1 MQPIFFQTLSIRRKV
16 IYFMMG
22 VSGAALLLFFAISTA
37 SQARIIRQSIV
48 DSMEILAEVITSP
61 GGPSLTSL
69 THDSALDILKTL
81 RSNKDIEQGM
91 IFTPEGRNLASY
103 VNPVAAV
110 PNVLPAGVPKNGHEF
125 LMQNWTL
132 KLHIFHP
139 IVLDGKEIGTLY
151 FLVSLK
157 TITTQ
162 LGNSALLLLFSSALI
177 LLLVLFVS
185 SRVQRMITDPVLA
198 LAATARKITQL
209 GDYGIRVERTTEDEV
224 GILIDDFNTMLDVM
238 QQRDAEL
245 SDHRQHLEIL
255 VEERTEQL
263 RRKRDEALAAAKA
276 KSEFLANMSHEIR
289 TPMNGIIGVLSLLKD
304 AHLNEEYKR
313 LLRTATRSADSL
325 LLIINDILDF
335 SKIEAGKI
343 DFESIVFDLRDL
355 MEEVTL
361 LFVEAA
367 NLKQVDLLCFV
378 PTDVDSCV
386 LGDPTRLRQILTNLL
401 SNAIKFTDRGEVI
414 LQVALIKKQNGQQLL
429 RFSVEDTGIGIAAG
443 AVKSL
448 FQKFTQADGST
459 TRKYGGTGLGL
470 SVCKQLVEL
479 QKGEIGVDSEE
490 GAGTIFWFTLPM
502 QVLDGEVQEIP
513 FDIVKGR
520 RFLIVDDN
528 ATNRLIIE
536 HYLKSCHAETSV
548 CDAGDQARD
557 IIRKMAAEG
566 RPVNTVLLD
575 YHMPSKDGLQLAA
588 EIRQEFG
595 KDCPELILLSSES
608 GVREKAA
615 QAGVRTV
622 IYKPIRLSQFY
633 DVLSRIPGLAEE
645 TVDCPKKQDTLFD
658 LRGRV
663 LLVDDEPINQKVGM
677 AILKKF
683 RIASDVAG
691 NGREAVRMVGEQH
704 YDLVL
709 MDVQMPEMNGFDA
722 TEAIRAR
729 EQLNG
734 LSRIPIIAMTA
745 NAMES
750 TRERCLAIGMD
761 DFIAKPIKPDLL
773 IERLQPWLNIG
784 FAAIPAL
791 KETTAPSL
799 QQLSEEGGFSKRQ
812 RPFSAGKTW
821 DRKKALQFVGG
832 DESLLQELAG
842 LFLQRNAPLLEK
854 IDKAIRNQNA
864 AALHDAAHAYKGA
877 VNHFAAAKVRE
888 LAFRLEKKGRSG
900 NLEGAETLF
909 VQLNDGV
916 NCLLKE
922 LGSYVAADG

>member
-1 MQPIFFQTLSIRRKV
+1 MI
-16 IYFMMG
+16 G
-22 VSGAALLLFFAISTA
+22 VSGSALLLFFVISA
-37 SQARIIRQSIV
+37 VSQARIVRQSMV
-48 DSMEILAEVITSP
+48 DSMDVLAEVITSLSS
-61 GGPSLTSL
+61 PSPTSL

-81 RSNKDIEQGM
+81 RSDKDIEQGI
-91 IFTPEGRNLASY
+91 IFSPDGRTIASSA
-103 VNPVAAV
+103 NPAVAV
-110 PNVLPAGVPKNGHEF
+110 SNILPLKAPKNRHEF
-125 LMQNWTL
+125 FIQNWML
-132 KLHIFHP
+132 KLRVFHP
-139 IVLDGKEIGTLY
+139 IILDGKEIGTLY
-151 FLVSLK
+151 FLVNLK
-157 TITTQ
+157 TITRQ
-162 LGNSALLLLFSSALI
+162 LGNSALLLLFSSGLI

-185 SRVQRMITDPVLA
+185 SRGQRLMTDPVLA
-198 LAATARKITQL
+198 LAATARKITKL

-224 GILIDDFNTMLDVM
+224 GGLIDDFNTMLDVIM
-238 QQRDAEL
+238 QRDAEL
-245 SDHRQHLEIL
+245 SLHRQDLEMV

-263 RRKRDEALAAAKA
+263 RQKRDEALAAAKA

-304 AHLNEEYKR
+304 AHLSDEYKR
-313 LLRTATRSADSL
+313 LLQTATRSADSL

-343 DFESIVFDLRDL
+343 DFESIIFDLRDL

-367 NLKQVDLLCFV
+367 NLKQLALLCFV

-401 SNAIKFTDRGEVI
+401 SNAVKFTDRGEVI
-414 LQVALIKKQNGQQLL
+414 LQVALVKKQHGQQLL

-490 GAGTIFWFTLPM
+490 GKGTIFWFTLPM
-502 QVLDGEVQEIP
+502 LVLEDEVQEIP
-513 FDIVKGR
+513 FDIVRGR

-536 HYLKSCHAETSV
+536 HYLKSCHAEAIV
-548 CDAGDQARD
+548 CDTGDQAQE
-557 IIRKMAAEG
+557 IIRNMAAEG

-595 KDCPELILLSSES
+595 NDCPELILLSSES
-608 GVREKAA
+608 GVREKAS
-615 QAGVRTV
+615 QAGIRTI

-645 TVDCPKKQDTLFD
+645 TVDTIEKQDTRPEM
-658 LRGRV
+658 RGRI

-677 AILKKF
+677 AILRKF
-683 RIASDVAG
+683 GIESDVAS
-691 NGREAVRMVGEQH
+691 NGREAVQMTGEKH
-704 YDLVL
+704 YNLVL
-709 MDVQMPEMNGFDA
+709 MDIQMPEMSGFDA
-722 TEAIRAR
+722 TEAIRKR
-729 EQLNG
+729 EEQNG
-734 LSRIPIIAMTA
+734 LSRVPIVAMTA

-761 DFIAKPIKPDLL
+761 DFIAKPIKPDVLM
-773 IERLQPWLNIG
+773 ERLQPWLNFQ
-784 FAAIPAL
+784 FAAIPEL
-791 KETTAPSL
+791 KGTAAPPL
-799 QQLSEEGGFSKRQ
+799 QQSSWEGGFRKRE
-812 RPFSAGKTW
+812 RSSAGKSW

-842 LFLQRNAPLLEK
+842 LFLKRNALLLEK
-854 IDKAIRNQNA
+854 IDKAILNQDA

-877 VNHFAAAKVRE
+877 VNHFSAAKVRE
-888 LAFRLEKKGRSG
+888 LAFTLEKKGRAG
-900 NLEGAETLF
+900 NLEGTAALCAE
-909 VQLNDGV
+909 LNDGV
-916 NCLLKE
+916 HCLLQE
-922 LGSYVAADG
+922 LESYIAAGS